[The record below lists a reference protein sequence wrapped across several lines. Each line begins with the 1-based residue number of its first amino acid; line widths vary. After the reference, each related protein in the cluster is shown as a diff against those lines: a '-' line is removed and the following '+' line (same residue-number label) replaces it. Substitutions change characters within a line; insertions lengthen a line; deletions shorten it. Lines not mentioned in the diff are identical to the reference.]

1 MYNLKKWIEDDERV
15 IYELE
20 CLLKNLD
27 VDIGN
32 MGKLRYAVDSLIPVE
47 RKPNE
52 QKTNGKK
59 IVKNVWL

>member
-1 MYNLKKWIEDDERV
+1 MYDLKKWIEDDERV

-27 VDIGN
+27 VAIGN
-32 MGKLRYAVDSLIPVE
+32 MRKLRHTVDSLIPVE

-52 QKTNGKK
+52 QKTNGRK
-59 IVKNVWL
+59 IVRNVWI

>member
-27 VDIGN
+27 VAIGN
-32 MGKLRYAVDSLIPVE
+32 IGKLRHAVDSTIPAE
-47 RKPNE
+47 RK
-52 QKTNGKK
+52 QKLAIMLDKQ
-59 IVKNVWL
+59 LD

>member
-52 QKTNGKK
+52 
-59 IVKNVWL
+59 